1 VVQTEPIAAWLHH
14 HAGCR
19 RLVVIANA
27 VQHPLPVLGPSPAGP
42 AAAIH
47 QLGPEDCI
55 PAGRLLLLAAGT
67 KPYKKGFDLLLEA
80 FVAIAPRH
88 PDWDLAIVGLH
99 PDHSEAGLSA
109 AGLSARVHCPGPVA
123 DMAAWY
129 ARADCFVLSSRF
141 EGIPNVLLEAMAAG
155 LDALLACPASRAA
168 LAARATDVRER
179 FSSGLVLQQCCQ
191 ALALPPP
198 PADSDLSV
206 PLRTAVTTAPTHRQ
220 AAVRA
225 AMPPAEIP
233 AGLGPHRRAP

>member
-1 VVQTEPIAAWLHH
+1 MVQTEPIAAWLHH

-47 QLGPEDCI
+47 QLGPEDCT

-67 KPYKKGFDLLLEA
+67 KPYTKGFDLLLEA

-155 LDALLACPASRAA
+155 CVCLAAVPPWLPAPPTCAPASPQMACCSSGARPWPSPRRQLA
-168 LAARATDVRER
+168 LASASRCPPQTPPHQPT
-179 FSSGLVLQQCCQ
+179 GKQQSKQRC
-191 ALALPPP
+191 
-198 PADSDLSV
+198 
-206 PLRTAVTTAPTHRQ
+206 PL
-220 AAVRA
+220 
-225 AMPPAEIP
+225 
-233 AGLGPHRRAP
+233 